1 LRKTPLSRQLSTQ
14 HASANFPQKKRYHTA
29 AVRLVQWLDPLYP
42 QSPSSAAWVVQLSAL
57 FAMGYITAVVEAVSI
72 SAFPHYRYPD
82 RPAMLTVGS
91 AFYSLLFVVTYPM
104 YVELHR
110 AHARHCAAVVGEG
123 GGRRASASMSDG
135 NDCAWTLWRVLC
147 HALAA
152 SMMVLLNYELWRLTV
167 GRISPLVD
175 PTTCPPYT
183 HPLLGRIDAPEV
195 SS

>member
-1 LRKTPLSRQLSTQ
+1 
-14 HASANFPQKKRYHTA
+14 
-29 AVRLVQWLDPLYP
+29 
-42 QSPSSAAWVVQLSAL
+42 
-57 FAMGYITAVVEAVSI
+57 MGYVTAVVEAVSI

-82 RPAMLTVGS
+82 REAMLTVGS

-110 AHARHCAAVVGEG
+110 AHAVMHG
-123 GGRRASASMSDG
+123 SAQGDPANKQG
-135 NDCAWTLWRVLC
+135 DTTWTLWRVCC

-152 SMMVLLNYELWRLTV
+152 SMLVLLNYELWRLTM

-175 PTTCPPYT
+175 STTCPPYT
-183 HPLLGRIDAPEV
+183 HPVLGV